1 MLLGDILGNPKTP
14 MRVLEPHFNSTEY
27 LIEWGLALNP
37 NLPVAVMQR
46 LARSPNIYTRFN
58 LTYNAA
64 TPRVIL
70 EALAKDPDATL
81 ANHARQAIERLD
93 RRAPNGLTRGPAAG
107 TTSPR

>member
-1 MLLGDILGNPKTP
+1 

-46 LARSPNIYTRFN
+46 LAASPNLYTRFN
-58 LTYNAA
+58 LTYNPA

-81 ANHARQAIERLD
+81 ANHARQAMERLD
-93 RRAPNGLTRGPAAG
+93 KRTQNAVTKSTAAG
-107 TTSPR
+107 MTQSR